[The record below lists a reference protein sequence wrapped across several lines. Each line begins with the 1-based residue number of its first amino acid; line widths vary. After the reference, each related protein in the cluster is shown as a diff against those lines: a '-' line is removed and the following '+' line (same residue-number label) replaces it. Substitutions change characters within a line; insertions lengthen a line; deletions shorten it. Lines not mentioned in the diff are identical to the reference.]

1 VPRRTKR
8 FRRRRGDLSQQI
20 RLSVQLFFAVI
31 TIAVGAQFYLWVRYY
46 ETAGQSMRV
55 ERPDG
60 VEAWLPIA
68 ALMNLKALVMTRA
81 VPDTHAAGMFMLIAF
96 LAISL
101 IWRKAFC
108 SWICPIGTISEW
120 LWQVGHSTFG
130 RTFMPPRWLDI
141 SLRSVKYILLA
152 LFLYVVVVMSVT
164 EIRAF
169 LDSPYGQIA
178 DVKML
183 DFFRRMGQTTAIVLA
198 VLVTLSLIVKNV
210 WCRYLCPYGA
220 LMGLFALV
228 SPTKIVRDPVTC
240 IDCGKCTKA
249 CPAGLPVDHL
259 SAVRSAE
266 CTACMLCVAACPAMN
281 ALDLKSGLRRRNVV
295 VPHWAV
301 AAGVLVIF
309 LGIVGLA
316 QLTGHWHTSL
326 SGDVYVDLISHAS
339 EFSHPR

>member
-1 VPRRTKR
+1 
-8 FRRRRGDLSQQI
+8 
-20 RLSVQLFFAVI
+20 
-31 TIAVGAQFYLWVRYY
+31 
-46 ETAGQSMRV
+46 
-55 ERPDG
+55 
-60 VEAWLPIA
+60 
-68 ALMNLKALVMTRA
+68 
-81 VPDTHAAGMFMLIAF
+81 
-96 LAISL
+96 
-101 IWRKAFC
+101 
-108 SWICPIGTISEW
+108 
-120 LWQVGHSTFG
+120 
-130 RTFMPPRWLDI
+130 
-141 SLRSVKYILLA
+141 
-152 LFLYVVVVMSVT
+152 
-164 EIRAF
+164 
-169 LDSPYGQIA
+169 
-178 DVKML
+178 
-183 DFFRRMGQTTAIVLA
+183 
-198 VLVTLSLIVKNV
+198 
-210 WCRYLCPYGA
+210 
-220 LMGLFALV
+220 MGLFALV